1 MDEIWQRHKV
11 FIVQCTIGSIVL
23 LIAWAV
29 HSNLYA
35 DIDVTRRNSAARYAE
50 LTKQVADGDAPSR
63 RSIEEQ
69 QRIATEGKAQIEA
82 MARKVASVAS
92 VDQNKIAYVRENI
105 GWILTNIGKPARV
118 DEFVGLY
125 EQLPQ
130 TCLSRLRE
138 EARSVLAS
146 RAAQLGRS
154 LDETLGVGA
163 GFQDDEVAIG
173 IHGLAIVVDVVTRCF
188 QFEIETDAGDAVID
202 SIDEARVAVRSRRSK
217 LDQGDTAQI
226 MQFPV
231 RITLRGSPAAIVAL
245 LLSFNQT
252 NNPVQRMTVLESI
265 EGGEREREDA
275 DRVRITFNLLGL
287 HHLGVAGAQGGDG
300 K

>member
-11 FIVQCTIGSIVL
+11 FIVQCTIGTIVL

-35 DIDVTRRNSAARYAE
+35 DIDVTRRNSAARYGE
-50 LTKQVADGDAPSR
+50 LTQQVADGEAPSEN
-63 RSIEEQ
+63 SITEQ
-69 QRIATEGKAQIEA
+69 QRIAAEGKAQIES

-92 VDQNKIAYVRENI
+92 VEQNKIAYVRENI
-105 GWILTNIGKPARV
+105 GWILTNIGKPERV

-154 LDETLGVGA
+154 LDETLGINA
-163 GFQDDEVAIG
+163 GFQDDEVPIG
-173 IHGLAIVVDVVTRCF
+173 IHGLAIVVDVVTRA
-188 QFEIETDAGDAVID
+188 FEFELDTEAGDAVID
-202 SIDEARVAVRSRRSK
+202 SIDEVRVAVRSRRSK
-217 LDQGDTAQI
+217 LDQGDTSQI
-226 MQFPV
+226 VQFPV
-231 RITLRGSPAAIVAL
+231 RITLRGSPAAVVAL
-245 LLSFNQT
+245 LLSFNQR